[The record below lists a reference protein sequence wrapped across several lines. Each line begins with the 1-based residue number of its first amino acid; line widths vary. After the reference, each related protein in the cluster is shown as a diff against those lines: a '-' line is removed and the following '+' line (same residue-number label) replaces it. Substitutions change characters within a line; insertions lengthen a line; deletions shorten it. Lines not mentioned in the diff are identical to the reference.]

1 MHITLIRLENEVA
14 MKSVN
19 FISAIFKIK
28 EIQSQLSS
36 LRSDSHPRKKLLYL
50 LQQKPLNCFN
60 NKLLLLKSVLKTFK
74 FL

>member
-19 FISAIFKIK
+19 FISTILKIK

-36 LRSDSHPRKKLLYL
+36 LRSDSHLHKKIVIFASTKAIKLL
-50 LQQKPLNCFN
+50 Q
-60 NKLLLLKSVLKTFK
+60 
-74 FL
+74 